1 MDLNKSEWLILQYLH
16 FFALFLLH
24 NNVGDFKFQIE
35 EQKKVHLYVDM
46 TNISPP
52 SEKNV
57 PLLAN
62 WLIILNLQ
70 LVSISKKTKSHSS
83 FSSRHWISNFE
94 QTLIFCL
101 LSVVICLRKIFLAQ
115 ESKLFR
121 QRWCLFGDHD
131 YWETKTFSMCMNDL
145 LPRKADDRHY
155 LLPNFTI
162 MG

>member
-1 MDLNKSEWLILQYLH
+1 MISFLWYENSQKVTKKSQNLFKVLPKTVLFRSIALIFSFEKPCYLENRVVREPCKRRS
-16 FFALFLLH
+16 AC
-24 NNVGDFKFQIE
+24 I
-35 EQKKVHLYVDM
+35 
-46 TNISPP
+46 TI
-52 SEKNV
+52 
-57 PLLAN
+57 
-62 WLIILNLQ
+62 
-70 LVSISKKTKSHSS
+70 
-83 FSSRHWISNFE
+83 SRHWKSNFK

-101 LSVVICLRKIFLAQ
+101 LSVVICRRKIFLAQ

-121 QRWCLFGDHD
+121 QWWCLFGDHD

>member
-1 MDLNKSEWLILQYLH
+1 MTSCSDWGTRELSHYFKTTPMDR
-16 FFALFLLH
+16 
-24 NNVGDFKFQIE
+24 FKTIR
-35 EQKKVHLYVDM
+35 
-46 TNISPP
+46 
-52 SEKNV
+52 
-57 PLLAN
+57 
-62 WLIILNLQ
+62 Q

-83 FSSRHWISNFE
+83 LSSKHRIFNCK

-101 LSVVICLRKIFLAQ
+101 LSVVICRRKIFLAQ

-162 MG
+162 MEWNYFWSCTIKAKLVRGNNFCSNHRHVYS